1 MSSGRAARAA
11 RLPEEEEAAAA
22 KVRRHQAR
30 RAAKE
35 AEAAAAAAVAG
46 AEEQQALAEDAQAS
60 ADADSDAEAGDAA
73 ASDADGADSV
83 VDEQLADT
91 AAAQMALL
99 QEQLAAAERR
109 AVAAEADAAYQRAER
124 ADAKLRTAEAVE
136 RAARREG
143 GTLQTEQRARAQQAV
158 DEARQRRREQEGS
171 SDDEEAA
178 LMAEAQRQA
187 AELAATEQRIRARRD
202 EKEHAKKAAAG
213 AQCAAVAMERAA
225 AAAVGRHGPNAVA
238 VAQRSLLP
246 SPLASPPHAR
256 ANGAAAAAALRA
268 LGGSAAVRVPEPPA
282 PKELTAAEAAKPAVL
297 EDWIYAVE
305 RLLDALG
312 MAEFGEQLRMARRYW
327 DRSVQAWWA
336 GALLLANERGEA
348 IDDWQTFVDTLRANY
363 SPVADADVAEAK
375 LFDLKMA
382 AGEKM
387 EAYVARAQELY
398 NRVPRVRLDSQT
410 AAGFLLR
417 GVDRERFPMTYS
429 GVSQA
434 VQSERKA
441 TGGRGLQFEAVR
453 ARLVEAAVSE
463 PGQWLTKSAGSSGGN
478 TGAGNAYRKQ
488 RVAAVAAG
496 RFATLDGEEDETD
509 SSATGG
515 SSVNAVNVADMKCF
529 RCSERGHTA
538 RECKKP
544 DKRTCYGCGKVG
556 HLRKDCQDAEGAR
569 KGLPKN

>member
-1 MSSGRAARAA
+1 M
-11 RLPEEEEAAAA
+11 
-22 KVRRHQAR
+22 RRHQAR
-30 RAAKE
+30 REAKE
-35 AEAAAAAAVAG
+35 AEAAAAAAAAAAG
-46 AEEQQALAEDAQAS
+46 AEEQQELAEFVQAS
-60 ADADSDAEAGDAA
+60 AADSDSEAGDA
-73 ASDADGADSV
+73 DGAGSAE
-83 VDEQLADT
+83 DEQLADT

-109 AVAAEADAAYQRAER
+109 ALAAEADAAYQRAER
-124 ADAKLRTAEAVE
+124 AEARLRTAEVVE

-143 GTLQTEQRARAQQAV
+143 GTLKTEQRDRAQQAV
-158 DEARQRRREQEGS
+158 DEALQRRREQEGS

-178 LMAEAQRQA
+178 LVAEAQRQA

-202 EKEHAKKAAAG
+202 EKERAKRAAAVT
-213 AQCAAVAMERAA
+213 QRAAVTVERAA
-225 AAAVGRHGPNAVA
+225 AATAGLRDPNAGA
-238 VAQRSLLP
+238 VAQRSLL
-246 SPLASPPHAR
+246 SPPLSSPPHVR
-256 ANGAAAAAALRA
+256 AGTAATALRA
-268 LGGSAAVRVPEPPA
+268 LGCGAVAKVPAPPA
-282 PKELTAAEAAKPAVL
+282 PKELTAEEAAKPAAL

-305 RLLDALG
+305 RLLDALD
-312 MAEFGEQLRMARRYW
+312 MAEFEEQLRMARRYW
-327 DRSVQAWWA
+327 DRAVQAWWT
-336 GALLLANERGEA
+336 GAQLLANERGEA
-348 IDDWQTFVDTLRANY
+348 INDWQAFVDTLRANY

-375 LFDLKMA
+375 LFDLRMA

-417 GVDRERFPMTYS
+417 GVERERFPMAYS

-434 VQSERKA
+434 VQTERKA

-453 ARLVEAAVSE
+453 ALLVEAAVRE
-463 PGQWLTKSAGSSGGN
+463 PGQWLTKSSGSSGGN
-478 TGAGNAYRKQ
+478 AGAGNAYRKQ

-496 RFATLDGEEDETD
+496 RFEALDGEQDETD
-509 SSATGG
+509 GSAGG

-544 DKRTCYGCGKVG
+544 DKRTCYGCGKAG
-556 HLRKDCQDAEGAR
+556 HLRKDCPEAEGAKKAR
-569 KGLPKN
+569 TKN